1 MVAFT
6 NPMYKKSC
14 ELTEDNNNNVD
25 NIVIVKHWEGRLGFW
40 GQFHFFLFVQL
51 DSSIGYATLKNEG
64 GREVY
69 SSLILGQKIEP

>member
-25 NIVIVKHWEGRLGFW
+25 NIVIVKHWEGG
-40 GQFHFFLFVQL
+40 
-51 DSSIGYATLKNEG
+51 
-64 GREVY
+64 
-69 SSLILGQKIEP
+69 